1 MSYIK
6 ELSGLF
12 GISDS
17 EYDAFAAANPE
28 ITKLASL
35 GLSNAMSDY
44 VQPNVPKVGYQGK
57 IPEYTAVRNRMPLS
71 FGGDRRPGESGRQY
85 FTDTFYGE
93 RGEDELGPRTF
104 SSVAEA
110 TNAANA
116 QAGIPAAGASA
127 QAGIPDSNPVTDAMD
142 ESQNNLAAGGLASMN
157 KGYYLG
163 GKTDGMA
170 DQVPANIDGVQ
181 EARLSDGEFVIPADV
196 VSHLGNG
203 NSDAGAQQ
211 LHSMMDGVRQA
222 RTGNSEQGKQIDPQ
236 QFMPKMARGG
246 LASFNYGGPVQKFN
260 EGSDAPVEA
269 SGTTNVGTPVGTESS
284 LSNWA
289 GDYVTDVLGKGK
301 AAAEMGYEAY
311 QGPLTAGESNL
322 QSDVFTDLNNPETI
336 DRGMSDMGTSGF
348 NVKSAV
354 GDDGTSNVTPFMAGY
369 EDNVI
374 NQTTADMQRQS
385 QIQALQDRTAQTQ
398 SGAFGGSRA
407 ALMDAERF
415 GALNRNVGIMAAD
428 QRQNA
433 YNTALQQ
440 FNTEQDRGIAAQQAG
455 NTYGMDMLN
464 QRLTAGATKQG
475 IAQAGVEA
483 DMAQFEEA
491 RDYPYKQ
498 VQYMHSLLQGMP
510 LQSQT
515 TSYTEPSAF
524 DKLVQGNVAL
534 QDLDDMAGKA

>member
-44 VQPNVPKVGYQGK
+44 TQPNVPKVGYQGK